1 MNGNIW
7 LFCRKEQDIDD
18 SLVKEISQHVET
30 CQQKSKVFFGRKDE
44 LKLIEE
50 YLDISA
56 DPETVINP
64 LIIHGKSGCGKTAL
78 VARAAILVKKKY
90 PDDLLVIR
98 FLGTT
103 GDSSS
108 ITKLLFSI
116 CTQLNRATGI
126 PLGNVPKVRRKNK
139 ILVSMHF
146 LWKRYSKFSLL
157 YLFEKFSTRIYI
169 NDISRLQL
177 QVLCVNTV
185 LYWNLHFLELKL
197 YRSCFDLFIP
207 VPSNQLACSKL
218 IVKNMFD

>member
-1 MNGNIW
+1 MDWWYIW

-18 SLVKEISQHVET
+18 SLVKEICQHVET
-30 CQQKSKVFFGRKDE
+30 CQQKSKVFFGRQDE

-78 VARAAILVKKKY
+78 VARAAILVKEKD
-90 PDDLLVIR
+90 PDDHLVIR

-126 PLGNVPKVRRKNK
+126 PLGNVPKVRYESEMF
-139 ILVSMHF
+139 VSMHF
-146 LWKRYSKFSLL
+146 CESDVLIFSC
-157 YLFEKFSTRIYI
+157 YT
-169 NDISRLQL
+169 
-177 QVLCVNTV
+177 
-185 LYWNLHFLELKL
+185 
-197 YRSCFDLFIP
+197 
-207 VPSNQLACSKL
+207 
-218 IVKNMFD
+218 